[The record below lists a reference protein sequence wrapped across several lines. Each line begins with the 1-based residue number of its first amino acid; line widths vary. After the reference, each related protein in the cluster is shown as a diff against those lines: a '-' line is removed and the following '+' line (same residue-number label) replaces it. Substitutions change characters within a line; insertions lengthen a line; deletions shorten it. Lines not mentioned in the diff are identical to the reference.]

1 MRSRTGIQLR
11 VPEVCR
17 PSAMREGQ
25 VNETVQEYIEGI
37 YRLQQEVGRVATNEV
52 AQYMGVSPASA
63 SIMLKRLAEMGL
75 VEHTPYRGIIL
86 TDEGKSLAHQLLR
99 IHRLTERLL
108 TDIIGLP
115 WNDVHDFACKL
126 EHYIAPEIADKIAE
140 ALGYPTTCPH
150 GNPIDPTV
158 DDGSWRLS
166 DAEAGTDLL
175 VIKITD
181 ERRAFLE
188 YIEELQLV
196 PGAQVEVVCRTPF
209 DGLIQINVD
218 GTPHT
223 IGPEVARYV
232 WVKELA

>member
-1 MRSRTGIQLR
+1 MRSRTDIQLR

-17 PSAMREGQ
+17 PGAMRADQ

-37 YRLQQEVGRVATNEV
+37 HRLQEEVGRVATNEV

-63 SIMLKRLAEMGL
+63 SIMLKRLAEMNL

-86 TDEGKSLAHQLLR
+86 TEEGEKMAHELLR

-126 EHYIAPEIADKIAE
+126 EHYISPEVADKIAE
-140 ALGYPTTCPH
+140 ALGNPTTCPH
-150 GNPIDPTV
+150 GNPVDATV
-158 DDGSWRLS
+158 DDGSIRLA
-166 DAEAGTDLL
+166 DAAEGRDLL

-181 ERRAFLE
+181 ERRAFLQYVE
-188 YIEELQLV
+188 TLELV
-196 PGAQVEVVCRTPF
+196 PGAQVEVLGRTPF

-218 GTPHT
+218 GRQHT
-223 IGPEVARYV
+223 VGPEVARYV
-232 WVKELA
+232 WVKEPS